1 MLQLQLF
8 CCDPLDPAVIAEGVF
23 FRIRFRHSISSASRS
38 STICSRCAVN
48 KRVWWAVVTTVTA
61 VTMMQM
67 NKQSGSFPNRKR
79 SSPITPGK
87 AWRSLLLTNP

>member
-23 FRIRFRHSISSASRS
+23 FRIRFRHSISSASRPVPS
-38 STICSRCAVN
+38 ARVAQSIN
-48 KRVWWAVVTTVTA
+48 VWWAVVTTVTA

-79 SSPITPGK
+79 SSPITPQGM
-87 AWRSLLLTNP
+87 ALVAS